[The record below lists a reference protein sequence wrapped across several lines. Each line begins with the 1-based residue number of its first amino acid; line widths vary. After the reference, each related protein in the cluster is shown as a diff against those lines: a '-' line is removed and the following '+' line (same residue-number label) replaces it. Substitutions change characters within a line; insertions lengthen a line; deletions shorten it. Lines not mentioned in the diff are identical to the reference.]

1 MIHDHMHAKD
11 VAPHNIQISKDLP
24 ISVVKS
30 RQRYGDYMKQNNQE
44 KEVSE
49 KDLKMESHRG

>member
-1 MIHDHMHAKD
+1 MIHGYMGAKD
-11 VAPHNIQISKDLP
+11 VAPHNIQISKDLR

-30 RQRYGDYMKQNNQE
+30 RQRYGDYMKQNNKE

-49 KDLKMESHRG
+49 KDVKSHRG